1 MINKLYISTVE
12 HDWNDNNS
20 VLLDRHNI
28 DKIISS
34 VDNINC
40 HTSAED
46 LFCENISVACNS
58 ANEIIPVGLDKN
70 INISNN
76 TCFLYGRLFNEL
88 IRHPDKINLFRWK
101 KDFNFLEKTRDNN
114 NPVLWT
120 AGCSVTYGTGV
131 DYGSRWGRLLAN
143 YLKLS
148 EVTMSR
154 AGSSILMAADQL
166 LRSDIQQGDIVVWG
180 LTSVP
185 RVAISDNWNFK
196 PVTIAGYST
205 LKKENQYWTLDYFE
219 SETQVLS
226 TLRAILQVVNF
237 CQKIKA
243 KLYLANILDI
253 AWVGVAL
260 KDFNNFIDLT
270 HGLKINGNTI
280 NFIDLGTD
288 NMHPGPKQHQQ
299 YAETLYNFI
308 KESKHGKTI

>member
-12 HDWNDNNS
+12 HDWNGNNS
-20 VLLDRHNI
+20 VLLNRHNI

-40 HTSAED
+40 HTSVED
-46 LFCENISVACNS
+46 LFCENISVACNN
-58 ANEIIPVGLDKN
+58 ANEIILVGLDEN
-70 INISNN
+70 IDISNDN
-76 TCFLYGRLFNEL
+76 CFSYGRLFNEL
-88 IRHPDKINLFRWK
+88 IRHPNKINLFRWK
-101 KDFNFLEKTRDNN
+101 KDFNFLEKTRNNN

-131 DYGSRWGRLLAN
+131 DYSNRWGSLLAD
-143 YLKLS
+143 YLKLP
-148 EVTMSR
+148 EVTVSR

-180 LTSVP
+180 LTNVP
-185 RVAISDNWNFK
+185 RVAVSKNWNFDPAPIK
-196 PVTIAGYST
+196 IYST
-205 LKKENQYWTLDYFE
+205 LEKENQYWTLDYFE

-253 AWVGVAL
+253 AWLGVVFN
-260 KDFNNFIDLT
+260 DFDNFIDLT
-270 HGLKINGNTI
+270 QRLKINGNTI

-299 YAETLYNFI
+299 YAEALYNFI
-308 KESKHGKTI
+308 KEN